1 MSKKKK
7 KRKYFPNNYDAVA
20 QTPSEYFSDYL
31 PTFEEFMD
39 WKIGGYELPSSI
51 NCIIR
56 ETRCDTGEVTEYV
69 YNTAGHAKRKATQI
83 MNEGVSEFVVATA
96 EQLHYLRPEFI
107 EEYDDP
113 LS

>member
-1 MSKKKK
+1 
-7 KRKYFPNNYDAVA
+7 
-20 QTPSEYFSDYL
+20 
-31 PTFEEFMD
+31 MD

-83 MNEGVSEFVVATA
+83 MNEGISEFVVATA
-96 EQLHYLRPEFI
+96 DQLHYLRPEFI

-113 LS
+113 LA